1 MITLSREISWY
12 RPYTVHVNGK
22 DYLLENI
29 KFYDENG
36 VIVTTGSGWAS
47 TVQGIDMQELIIDAE
62 KVVRRNKEKFDGEVF
77 GIIVKCSYSNE
88 SRINLYI
95 PAKLVN
101 LKYVGKKK
109 MYGNRVYDVYQGDNN
124 LQCAKYVESLDNTLR
139 DIQNCYAGLLEKVS
153 SYELQL
159 HPEQIKDRLLQMIGL
174 VENYNEEKA
183 KVDVIVVE

>member
-12 RPYTVHVNGK
+12 RPYTVYVNGK
-22 DYLLENI
+22 DYLLNDI

-36 VIVTTGSGWAS
+36 VIVSTGSGWAS

-77 GIIVKCSYSNE
+77 GIIVKCSYANE

-109 MYGNRVYDVYQGDNN
+109 MHGNNVYDVYQGDHD
-124 LQCAKYVESLDNTLR
+124 LQCTKFVVALDTTMHE
-139 DIQNCYAGLLEKVS
+139 IQNCYSTLLEKVS
-153 SYELQL
+153 TYELQF
-159 HPEQIKDRLLQMIGL
+159 HTEQIKDRLLQMIGL
-174 VENYNEEKA
+174 VDTYIEEKA
-183 KVDVIVVE
+183 KVDGILVE